1 MVIDRVVS
9 KNGVPIRLTDE
20 RWTHIAEEHGELA
33 DLRSAVLETVSQ
45 PERILLGG
53 DGEHLAVREL
63 ETGKHL
69 VYQEHGDD
77 GFIITVFVTRRLG
90 SLSKRRQLWPL

>member
-1 MVIDRVVS
+1 MPHGGVVSDRVMS

-20 RWTHIAEEHGELA
+20 RWTHVAEEHGELA

-53 DGEHLAVREL
+53 DG
-63 ETGKHL
+63 
-69 VYQEHGDD
+69 
-77 GFIITVFVTRRLG
+77 
-90 SLSKRRQLWPL
+90 

>member
-1 MVIDRVVS
+1 MS

-20 RWTHIAEEHGELA
+20 RWTHVAEEHGELA

-53 DGEHLAVREL
+53 DG
-63 ETGKHL
+63 
-69 VYQEHGDD
+69 
-77 GFIITVFVTRRLG
+77 
-90 SLSKRRQLWPL
+90 

>member
-1 MVIDRVVS
+1 MPHGGVLIGRVVS

-20 RWTHIAEEHGELA
+20 RWAHIAEEHAELA

-53 DGEHLAVREL
+53 DGEHLAVREM
-63 ETGKHL
+63 ETR
-69 VYQEHGDD
+69 ERADD
-77 GFIITVFVTRRLG
+77 GFIITAFVTRRLR